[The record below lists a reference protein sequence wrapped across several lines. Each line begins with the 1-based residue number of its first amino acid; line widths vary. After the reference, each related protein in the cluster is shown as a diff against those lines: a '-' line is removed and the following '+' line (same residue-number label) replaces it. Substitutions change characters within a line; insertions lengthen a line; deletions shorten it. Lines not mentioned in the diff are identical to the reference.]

1 MNFLRK
7 FRKNCRC
14 RFFIT
19 QVLVKKCYFL
29 TFWSVAMTSLW
40 FLTAIATINFEDAFS
55 SNQNMSPYLKKV
67 LSYSMYKQFTTKIGI
82 FPIMTSRDDVTDIKQ
97 NQICNLCVHTFHL
110 RYHSTMSDLR
120 IEKSPFFTPP
130 LWRHNQKFG
139 GQWRHQKFGHILK
152 TLFWEFGENIQS
164 RFCARRKRPH
174 FGHFSPLPPET
185 EIHAHTPNSIISK
198 FNL

>member
-1 MNFLRK
+1 MLFFDILIGCYDVIMNFNPLSNHQ
-7 FRKNCRC
+7 FWRC
-14 RFFIT
+14 ILKYQKYIT
-19 QVLVKKCYFL
+19 ILEKSAQLLNVQ
-29 TFWSVAMTSLW
+29 
-40 FLTAIATINFEDAFS
+40 AINHQNRHFS
-55 SNQNMSPYLKKV
+55 
-67 LSYSMYKQFTTKIGI
+67 
-82 FPIMTSRDDVTDIKQ
+82 IMTSRDDVTDIKQ

-164 RFCARRKRPH
+164 RFHAIKNPPH
-174 FGHFSPLPPET
+174 FGHFSPTSPRERDT
-185 EIHAHTPNSIISK
+185 RTHAQQHYIKI
-198 FNL
+198 

>member
-1 MNFLRK
+1 MHS
-7 FRKNCRC
+7 
-14 RFFIT
+14 
-19 QVLVKKCYFL
+19 QVTKICHHTWKKCSVIQCTSNKPPFL
-29 TFWSVAMTSLW
+29 NS
-40 FLTAIATINFEDAFS
+40 
-55 SNQNMSPYLKKV
+55 
-67 LSYSMYKQFTTKIGI
+67 
-82 FPIMTSRDDVTDIKQ
+82 FPTMTSRNDVIGIKQ
-97 NQICNLCVHTFHL
+97 NQICNLPANIFYL

-174 FGHFSPLPPET
+174 FGHFSPTSPRERDT
-185 EIHAHTPNSIISK
+185 RTHAQQHYIKI
-198 FNL
+198 